1 MALAIAHSRGLDGLN
16 APPVTV
22 EAHLASGLPSFTL
35 VGLPDT
41 EVKEARDRVRA
52 AIVNSGFEF
61 PAKRITVNLAPA
73 DLPKESGRFDLPIAL
88 AILAASGQLP
98 TKPLADY
105 EFAGE
110 LSLSGALRPVRGA
123 LAMALGG
130 ADHGRTFV
138 LPNASAGEA
147 ALAGSGAILS
157 AASLLA
163 VCAHLTDREALS
175 PAVPASGEAVP
186 PPPDLAEVRGQAQA
200 KRALE
205 IAAAGNHSLL
215 MIGPPG
221 TGKSMLAARLPG
233 LMPDLE
239 PAEARASAA
248 VLSLAGQFRPHGFGR
263 RPYRQPHH
271 SASAVAV
278 VGGGNPP
285 RPGEISL
292 AHQGILF
299 LDELPEFN
307 RKVLE
312 ALREPLETGRIH
324 IARAARQAEF
334 PADFQLVAAMNPC
347 PCGHHGATS
356 GRCRCTPDQIARY
369 RGKLSG
375 PFLDRIDLL
384 IEVPALPPEALLD
397 QPTGETSA
405 EVRRRVAAARSRQL
419 ARQNKSNARLA
430 GAEVDTCCAPDDN
443 GRRLLEQ
450 ASRNLHLS
458 ARAWH
463 RILRVARTIA
473 DLAGSDAVA
482 AAHVGEAIQYRRLV
496 CSPVNG
502 RT

>member
-1 MALAIAHSRGLDGLN
+1 MTLATAHSRGLDGLN

-22 EAHLASGLPSFTL
+22 EAHLANGLPSFTL

-61 PAKRITVNLAPA
+61 PGKRITVNLAPA

-98 TKPLADY
+98 AASLADY

-130 ADHGRTFV
+130 AEHGRSLV
-138 LPNASAGEA
+138 LPVESAGEA
-147 ALAGSGAILS
+147 ALAGSGTTL
-157 AASLLA
+157 AAPSLLA
-163 VCAHLTDREALS
+163 VCAHLTNRQALP
-175 PAVPASGEAVP
+175 PAVSVSGEAAP
-186 PPPDLAEVRGQAQA
+186 PPPDLADVRGQAQA

-205 IAAAGNHSLL
+205 IAAAGGHSLL

-221 TGKSMLAARLPG
+221 AGKSMLAARLPG

-239 PAEARASAA
+239 MAEARASAA
-248 VLSLAGQFRPHGFGR
+248 VLSLAGQFRPQGFGR

-271 SASAVAV
+271 SASAVAM

-299 LDELPEFN
+299 LDELPEFD

-347 PCGHHGATS
+347 PCGHHGAAS

-384 IEVPALPPEALLD
+384 IEVPAVAPEALLD
-397 QPTGETSA
+397 RPTGETSA
-405 EVRRRVAAARSRQL
+405 AVRQRVVTARARQL
-419 ARQNKSNARLA
+419 ARQQKANARLSS
-430 GAEVDTCCAPDDN
+430 AEVDARCAPDAA
-443 GRRLLEQ
+443 GRKLLEQ

-463 RILRVARTIA
+463 RILRVARSIA
-473 DLAGSDAVA
+473 DLAGSQTVA
-482 AAHVGEAIQYRRLV
+482 AAHVGEAIQYRRLAR
-496 CSPVNG
+496 G
-502 RT
+502 